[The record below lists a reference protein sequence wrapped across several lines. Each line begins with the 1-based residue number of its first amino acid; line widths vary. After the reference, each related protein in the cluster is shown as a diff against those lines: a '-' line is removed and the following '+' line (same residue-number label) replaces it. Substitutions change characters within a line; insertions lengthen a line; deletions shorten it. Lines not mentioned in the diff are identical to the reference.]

1 MTASEPAAT
10 TVSEAPAGEGFRWP
24 AEWEPH
30 AATWLSWPHN
40 AETWPGRV
48 PAVEDAFV
56 AIVRALCARERVC
69 ISVQD
74 SVMED
79 AVCARLAREGID
91 SAARVRCYVIPTDDA
106 WIRDHGPMFLVR
118 ETGEVRERG
127 VMDFG
132 YNAWGEKYPP
142 WDRDAR
148 VSHRIAEV
156 LGLPRFVAPAV
167 LEAGSIEGNGEGI
180 LITTESCL
188 LNPNRGV
195 GRTRD
200 SVESMLRLN
209 LGVERTLWLEAGIV
223 GDDTDGH
230 VDNLARFVAPGVVVA
245 VVEEDVHDPN
255 YESLREN
262 LSRLRAASDA
272 TGKKLSVVTLP
283 MPPPIVM
290 DGIRLPASYANFYV
304 ANEVVLVP
312 LFGADS
318 DARAVAILGELFPGR
333 EIIGIPS
340 RDLLVGLGSV
350 HCLTQQEP
358 SL

>member
-1 MTASEPAAT
+1 MTASEPGAT
-10 TVSEAPAGEGFRWP
+10 TVSGTPAGEGFRWP

-48 PAVEDAFV
+48 PAAEDAFV
-56 AIVRALCARERVC
+56 AIVRALCAGERVC

-74 SVMED
+74 SAMED
-79 AVCARLAREGID
+79 SVYARLAREGID

-106 WIRDHGPMFLVR
+106 WIRDHGTMILVR
-118 ETGEVRERG
+118 ETGEVRECG

-148 VSHRIAEV
+148 VSRRIAEV

-167 LEAGSIEGNGEGI
+167 LEAGSIEGNGEGT

-200 SVESMLRLN
+200 SVESLLRSN
-209 LGVERTLWLEAGIV
+209 LGVERVLWLEAGIV

-245 VVEEDVHDPN
+245 VVEEDAHDPN
-255 YESLREN
+255 HESLRGN

-312 LFGADS
+312 LFGANS

-333 EIIGIPS
+333 EVIGIPS
-340 RDLLVGLGSV
+340 RDLVVGLGSV